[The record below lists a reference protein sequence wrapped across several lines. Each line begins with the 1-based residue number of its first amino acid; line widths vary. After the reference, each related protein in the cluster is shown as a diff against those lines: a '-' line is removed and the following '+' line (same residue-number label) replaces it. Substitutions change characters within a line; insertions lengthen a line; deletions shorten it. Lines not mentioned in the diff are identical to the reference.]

1 MKNIGNKGITL
12 IALIITIIILLI
24 LAGITISS
32 INGESGLF
40 SKAKI
45 AREET
50 KRSNAKEKLNIKLLE
65 FQTKK
70 ISEEGKN
77 LEIDDLVDWIDPD
90 SKYYDSEIISIMDNP
105 ENKSKIVEID
115 KFYFE
120 ITEKFEINDIKE
132 SSTETTYEVIS
143 TNENIMK
150 IKVKIKNIM
159 GINKVITPDG
169 EEVTP
174 DKENKTKIEIN
185 YEVTNGQEYIFKVQ
199 TLVGNKEFKEYKL
212 IPNIDSKPIIETGN
226 MKGYPVLTNYGIKVD
241 CKVKISFEEDKNNY
255 YSLDEGKTWRKYE
268 QEISIDKQSTV
279 IAKTIVD
286 GEITKETKKQI
297 QFNLADDALQ
307 SQAYD
312 NDANTFV
319 TINHGET
326 RVVKVDETM
335 WGKNAAITLKSENAG
350 SGFKNQVECKDA
362 SGNVLSSFN
371 VAYSYNWENKA
382 FYIPENTITLEFTAN
397 NYDSRF
403 YFEIYEVRE
412 YNVPVIKTTF
422 NYALLK
428 NTGVEPANSY
438 VEVQYAETSQRK
450 LYKINEGQWKD
461 YNGKILLNVGETVYC
476 KGVDKDGKESII
488 SSFTPNYADDALQ
501 SLAYDN
507 NTNTFVTVNHGET
520 KIIKVDET
528 MWGKNAAITL
538 KSENAG
544 SGFKNQVECKDA
556 SGNVLSSFNVAYS
569 YNWENKAFYIPE
581 NTITLEF
588 TANNYDS
595 RFYFEIYEVREYNTP
610 VIKTTFNYALIKNT
624 GIETPCTKVDVE
636 YFETSV
642 KRLYKI
648 NDGEWKEY
656 KGTIRLNIGET
667 IYCKGIDE
675 NNGETIISS
684 YSSTYK
690 DDTLQPKA
698 YDNDKTSY
706 EAITHGNTRV
716 ISVDSSM
723 WGKNVLI
730 TLVSGNAGSGFK
742 NKVECKDASGNVLNS
757 FNVAYSYEWTDKE
770 FNIPENTST
779 LEFYAHSFDSRFYM
793 NIYEISV
800 QQ

>member
-226 MKGYPVLTNYGIKVD
+226 MKSYPVLTNYGIKVD

-382 FYIPENTITLEFTAN
+382 FYIPENTRTLEFTAN
-397 NYDSRF
+397 NF
-403 YFEIYEVRE
+403 
-412 YNVPVIKTTF
+412 
-422 NYALLK
+422 
-428 NTGVEPANSY
+428 
-438 VEVQYAETSQRK
+438 
-450 LYKINEGQWKD
+450 
-461 YNGKILLNVGETVYC
+461 
-476 KGVDKDGKESII
+476 
-488 SSFTPNYADDALQ
+488 
-501 SLAYDN
+501 
-507 NTNTFVTVNHGET
+507 
-520 KIIKVDET
+520 
-528 MWGKNAAITL
+528 
-538 KSENAG
+538 
-544 SGFKNQVECKDA
+544 
-556 SGNVLSSFNVAYS
+556 
-569 YNWENKAFYIPE
+569 
-581 NTITLEF
+581 
-588 TANNYDS
+588 DS

-690 DDTLQPKA
+690 NDTLQPKA

>member
-132 SSTETTYEVIS
+132 GSTETTYEVIS

-226 MKGYPVLTNYGIKVD
+226 MKSYPVLTNYGIKVD

-279 IAKTIVD
+279 IVKTIVD

-307 SQAYD
+307 SQ
-312 NDANTFV
+312 
-319 TINHGET
+319 
-326 RVVKVDETM
+326 
-335 WGKNAAITLKSENAG
+335 
-350 SGFKNQVECKDA
+350 
-362 SGNVLSSFN
+362 
-371 VAYSYNWENKA
+371 
-382 FYIPENTITLEFTAN
+382 
-397 NYDSRF
+397 
-403 YFEIYEVRE
+403 
-412 YNVPVIKTTF
+412 
-422 NYALLK
+422 
-428 NTGVEPANSY
+428 
-438 VEVQYAETSQRK
+438 
-450 LYKINEGQWKD
+450 
-461 YNGKILLNVGETVYC
+461 
-476 KGVDKDGKESII
+476 
-488 SSFTPNYADDALQ
+488 
-501 SLAYDN
+501 AYDN

-569 YNWENKAFYIPE
+569 YNWENKAFYIPK
-581 NTITLEF
+581 NTRTLEF